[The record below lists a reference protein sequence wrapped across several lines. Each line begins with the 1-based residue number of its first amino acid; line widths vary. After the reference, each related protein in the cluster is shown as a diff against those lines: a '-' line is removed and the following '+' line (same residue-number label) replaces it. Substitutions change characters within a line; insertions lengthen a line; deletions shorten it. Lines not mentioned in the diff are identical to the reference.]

1 MILAVLA
8 ALTVSLSPPQPK
20 VGDRITVTFPAPV
33 VLDASR
39 DYEVVSRQGNTVVV
53 RTFEPRAFELRGT
66 AGNVR
71 FRNLKVPMTSVLK
84 QGDDLAPA
92 PLAPPRPAE
101 IAWLQWLAI
110 ALAALVTLALL
121 ALLWRRL
128 RRRKPKAAPV
138 PELTAEE
145 RFRAAVRAL
154 REDPSRKHRWAA
166 LADETRRYLAAT
178 RPQLGSELTTT
189 ELVPRLDRGQ
199 DVVREIL
206 RQGDLEKFSRR
217 GAADRAFDEV
227 ADQALRIAEPAEPT
241 ELAS

>member
-8 ALTVSLSPPQPK
+8 LTVSMSPAQPK

-39 DYEVVSRQGNTVVV
+39 DYEVVARRGNVVVV
-53 RTFEPRAFELRGT
+53 RTFEPRLFALSGT
-66 AGNVR
+66 MGAIR

-84 QGDDLAPA
+84 KDDDLAPA

-101 IAWLQWLAI
+101 IAWLQWIAI
-110 ALAALVTLALL
+110 AIGALL
-121 ALLWRRL
+121 AILALVLLWTRL
-128 RRRKPKAAPV
+128 RRKKPEAPPV
-138 PELTAEE
+138 SQLTAEE
-145 RFRAAVRAL
+145 RFRAAVLAL

-166 LADETRRYLAAT
+166 LADETRKFLAAT
-178 RPQLGSELTTT
+178 RPQFSSDLTTT
-189 ELVPRLDRGQ
+189 ELVPRLDERER
-199 DVVREIL
+199 VVEDIL

-217 GAADRAFDEV
+217 GAAQREFDELADRA
-227 ADQALRIAEPAEPT
+227 L

>member
-20 VGDRITVTFPAPV
+20 VGDLITVTFPAPV

-39 DYEVVSRQGNTVVV
+39 EYEVVAHQGNTVVL

-71 FRNLKVPMTSVLK
+71 FRNLKVPMTSVLA

-92 PLAPPRPAE
+92 PLAPPRAAN
-101 IAWLQWLAI
+101 IGWLQWMVV
-110 ALAALVTLALL
+110 ALAVLL
-121 ALLWRRL
+121 ALALIAFVWRRL
-128 RRRKPKAAPV
+128 RRKKPKAEPV
-138 PELTAEE
+138 PPMTAEE
-145 RFRAAVRAL
+145 RFRLAVRAL
-154 REDPSRKHRWAA
+154 REDPSQQHRWAA
-166 LADETRRYLAAT
+166 LADETRKYLAAT

-189 ELVPRLDRGQ
+189 ELVPRLDQ
-199 DVVREIL
+199 AQHVVAEIL

-217 GAADRAFDEV
+217 GAAERAFDDL
-227 ADQALRIAEPAEPT
+227 ADKAL

>member
-20 VGDRITVTFPAPV
+20 VGDLITVTFPEPV

-39 DYEVVSRQGNTVVV
+39 EYEVVARKGNVVV
-53 RTFEPRAFELRGT
+53 LRTFEPREFALNGT
-66 AGNVR
+66 MGNVR
-71 FRNLKVPMTSVLK
+71 FRNLKVPMASVLRK
-84 QGDDLAPA
+84 GDDLAPA

-101 IAWLQWLAI
+101 ITWLQWLAV
-110 ALAALVTLALL
+110 ALAVLL
-121 ALLWRRL
+121 ALALVAFLWIRL
-128 RRRKPKAAPV
+128 RRKKPKAEAV
-138 PELTAEE
+138 PQLTAEE
-145 RFRAAVRAL
+145 RFRAAVLAL
-154 REDPSRKHRWAA
+154 RADPSRHLRWAA

-189 ELVPRLDRGQ
+189 ELVPRLDDRQ
-199 DVVREIL
+199 RVVEEIL

-217 GAADRAFDEV
+217 GPAEREFDALADRA
-227 ADQALRIAEPAEPT
+227 L

>member
-8 ALTVSLSPPQPK
+8 ALTVSLSPAQPK
-20 VGDRITVTFPAPV
+20 VGDRITVAFPAPV

-39 DYEVVSRQGNTVVV
+39 EYEVVARNGNTVVV
-53 RTFEPRAFELRGT
+53 RTFEARAFALNGT
-66 AGNVR
+66 TGNVR

-84 QGDDLAPA
+84 KGDDLAPA

-101 IAWLQWLAI
+101 IAWLQWIAV
-110 ALAALVTLALL
+110 ALAVLLVLAMI
-121 ALLWRRL
+121 AFLWIRL
-128 RRRKPKAAPV
+128 RRKKPKAEPV
-138 PELTAEE
+138 PQLTAEE
-145 RFRAAVRAL
+145 RFRAAVLAL
-154 REDPSRKHRWAA
+154 RADPSRKLRWAA

-189 ELVPRLDRGQ
+189 ELVPKLDERQ
-199 DVVREIL
+199 RVVEEIL

-217 GAADRAFDEV
+217 GAVQREFDEL
-227 ADQALRIAEPAEPT
+227 AGKAL